1 LWIVRDSVPDSL
13 VYDITRALFNPANR
27 NALTGSNPSAREI
40 GLSTA
45 ALMPPAPLHPGAQRF
60 YAEASRGAQ
69 R

>member
-1 LWIVRDSVPDSL
+1 
-13 VYDITRALFNPANR
+13 LFNPVNR
-27 NALTGSNPSAREI
+27 NALAGSNPSAREI

-45 ALMPPAPLHPGAQRF
+45 TLMPPAPLHPGAQRF